1 MSYIKG
7 LVAASLAATVTM
19 SSAVAQ
25 EEKVLHVY
33 NWSDYIAEDT
43 VANFEKETG
52 IKVVYDVFDSNE
64 VLEAK
69 LLAGNTGFDI
79 VVPSSDF
86 LARQIQAGVFQSMD
100 KSKLSNLKNMDAGIM
115 KLLAEKDPDN
125 AHSVPYLGGPHYRS
139 NFLRIKTN
147 ACGPA

>member
-52 IKVVYDVFDSNE
+52 IRRFSLY
-64 VLEAK
+64 VLVDE
-69 LLAGNTGFDI
+69 L
-79 VVPSSDF
+79 
-86 LARQIQAGVFQSMD
+86 
-100 KSKLSNLKNMDAGIM
+100 
-115 KLLAEKDPDN
+115 
-125 AHSVPYLGGPHYRS
+125 
-139 NFLRIKTN
+139 
-147 ACGPA
+147 